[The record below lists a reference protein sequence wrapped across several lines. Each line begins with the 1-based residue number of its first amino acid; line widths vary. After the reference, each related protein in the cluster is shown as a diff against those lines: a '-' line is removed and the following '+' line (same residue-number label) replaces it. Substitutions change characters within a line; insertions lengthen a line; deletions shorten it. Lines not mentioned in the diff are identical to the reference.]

1 MWTSP
6 LRGALLGLLL
16 VPAATASGAGSRD
29 VSWFGRGLPGEQAR
43 VAVTPVAGATRQV
56 RRCATPAGPA
66 EARAEVDAALD
77 LWRSLAPSA
86 GKGHKTVVPVAMH
99 VVRRDAEEGDVS
111 DEAIE
116 AQMRV
121 LNRAYR
127 KSAFRFELASVDRT
141 DRKRWFHRCLAF
153 GNGGGLRRPYR
164 KMTRRLA
171 VDPAATLNVYTC
183 DLLDQDVLGFAMFPW
198 FFLGESPHDGV
209 VIDYRTVPDGGA
221 VPYDAGDT
229 LVHEVGH
236 WLGLYH
242 TFQDGCA
249 APGDEVD
256 DTPYEALP
264 GYGCPVGRDSCTDD
278 PGLDPVTNYMDY
290 GDDACITRFSKRQRR
305 RIKTAVGLY
314 RPGLGL
320 P

>member
-1 MWTSP
+1 MTTAH
-6 LRGALLGLLL
+6 RRRLLL
-16 VPAATASGAGSRD
+16 APLLPLLASAALARGGD
-29 VSWFGRGLPGEQAR
+29 VSWFERPAAEEEAR
-43 VAVTPVAGATRQV
+43 VPVTPHGGATQLV
-56 RRCATPAGPA
+56 RRCATPSGPV

-77 LWRSLAPSA
+77 LWRSLAPSV
-86 GKGHKTVVPVAMH
+86 GKGRKTVVPVAVH
-99 VVRRDAEEGDVS
+99 VVRRDASEGDVS
-111 DEAIE
+111 EEALTEQI
-116 AQMRV
+116 RI

-127 KSAFRFELASVDRT
+127 KSAFRFELAAVDRT
-141 DRKRWFHRCLAF
+141 DRKRWFRRCLAF
-153 GNGGGLRRPYR
+153 GGRGGLRRPYR

-171 VDPAATLNVYTC
+171 VDPSTTLNVYTC
-183 DLLDQDVLGFAMFPW
+183 DLLGEDLLGFAMFPW

-209 VIDYRTVPDGGA
+209 VVDYRTLPGGGA
-221 VPYDAGDT
+221 EPYDRGDT

-242 TFQDGCA
+242 TFQDGCS
-249 APGDEVD
+249 APGDEVA
-256 DTPYEALP
+256 DTPYEAVP
-264 GYGCPVGRDSCTDD
+264 GFGCPIGRDSCTDD